1 MSEIDYREL
10 GVDREDYERKRRLR
24 NLRDELV
31 SQFNSYDEYF
41 KFMAAL
47 DKEVTQ
53 NLNKD
58 LDGKPRLD
66 SAMFFDT
73 VCYLLE
79 NKPTPKEAFA
89 YTAELYDKDDDWM
102 KIAKN
107 AQLRPYIH
115 KEVTVEVFNKDIKT
129 ITAITNN
136 DLDLKTAMVSSK
148 TPNQSVRRIHKLIKV
163 SDRLDNLES
172 RVGNIEKRQ
181 DVAEYLLKAVVEMSC
196 KDALKLEA
204 KRLILEGNLS
214 RKEIAEVTGVS
225 IRTLANYAKEVKE
238 EKGNT

>member
-1 MSEIDYREL
+1 MSEIYYREL
-10 GVDREDYERKRRLR
+10 EVNQGEYERKRKLLQ
-24 NLRDELV
+24 LRDELV
-31 SQFNSYDEYF
+31 NHFSSYDEYF
-41 KFMAAL
+41 RFMAAL

-58 LDGKPRLD
+58 FEGKPRLD

-79 NKPTPKEAFA
+79 NKPTPNEAFA
-89 YTAELYDKDDDWM
+89 YTAELYDKDEDWM
-102 KIAKN
+102 KVAKN
-107 AQLRPYIH
+107 TQLKPYIH
-115 KEVTVEVFNKDIKT
+115 RDVTTEVFKIKSDT
-129 ITAITNN
+129 VTSIIDN
-136 DLDLKTAMVSSK
+136 DLDLRTAMVSSK

-163 SDRLDNLES
+163 SDRLDDLES

-204 KRLILEGNLS
+204 KRLIIEGNLS